1 MPDGTEAHTFALLE
15 ARTGGTGLASLEALQ
30 RATQHAKQL
39 AEPEVQGHGR
49 LHLVDD
55 HDEDERRG
63 R

>member
-1 MPDGTEAHTFALLE
+1 M
-15 ARTGGTGLASLEALQ
+15 LEALQ

-55 HDEDERRG
+55 HDEDLEARALELVEWRI
-63 R
+63 RDSW